1 MRNTAKHANHVDGIP
16 FTQYIRPNG
25 RTEPVFTCDPEF
37 YTDEVYD
44 KAQKILDAGYTF
56 GVEMLTTG
64 HISATIEDLKEGVDV
79 EICIA
84 SNDKMVSKEI
94 AAMILRFNID
104 KAQKEK
110 TAHE

>member
-1 MRNTAKHANHVDGIP
+1 MRNTENKVSSERGIP
-16 FTQYIRPNG
+16 FTQYMLPDG
-25 RTEPVFTCDPEF
+25 RTEPVFTRNPEF

-56 GVEMLTTG
+56 GVEMLMTG
-64 HISATIEDLKEGVDV
+64 QVIATIEDRKEEVDV

-94 AAMILRFNID
+94 AAMILRFKIPE
-104 KAQKEK
+104 KE
-110 TAHE
+110 AVDERAD